1 MLAWEPLE
9 AGDPAEVGPYQVLA
23 RLGAGGMGRVYLAR
37 SAAGRWV
44 AVKTIRPEFTTV
56 GEFRRRF
63 AHEAQAAARVSG
75 VFTAS
80 VVDSDPGARV
90 PWIATAYVPAPSLKR
105 LIKTCGPQPADT
117 VMWLGAGIAEALQS
131 IHAVGVV
138 HRDLKP
144 SNILLDEHGPRVIDF
159 GVVHAEGTYVST
171 GGTAAIGTPGYM
183 SPEQAYG
190 NVPVTTA
197 SDVYALGLTLI
208 CLATGQHEL
217 PVHAPTELD
226 EPLRGIVE
234 RCLRRDARHRPEPA
248 EVIRLLAAEVDLVAH
263 DNARGWLG
271 DQEWELVRAF
281 RDAPM
286 PAMPEQRTQTVP
298 PPPRVPPGMA
308 GPGMAGPG
316 AAGPGAMPGA
326 APQVVAPPG
335 VVPPGPTG
343 QHPVVPPVPTGHHP
357 VVAGPTGHHPAAPA
371 PPAVTGQ
378 MPVPPGARPQA
389 GPPPVAHPHAARPQA
404 AVPPEPPEARSKRY
418 AAARAYVPPQSSSEH
433 ATIAHYDRACR
444 LLHDGHVSDAADAFR
459 QATQVAGQVFGPWH
473 AYAVCSLLG
482 SIHAAGRLGWA
493 AAARDQAFSAAQ
505 GAFRALGAD
514 HPFTLLLRGEHAY
527 WLGHSGDVPGAAEA
541 TGHLA
546 GDYLRTMGELAA
558 DTLSVRAEWA
568 MWIAKAGDVDRGVRH
583 FERLVGDCRTALG
596 EDSLVTLD
604 VKNAFA
610 HWIGVQGDAA
620 RAAHLYT
627 LLVGETQSSQGAG
640 SAYATSVR
648 ARLEYWTPRG

>member
-44 AVKTIRPEFTTV
+44 AVKTIRPEFTAV

-190 NVPVTTA
+190 NVQVTTA

-248 EVIRLLAAEVDLVAH
+248 EVIRLLADEVDLVAH

-271 DQEWELVRAF
+271 DQAWELVRAF

-286 PAMPEQRTQTVP
+286 PAMPEQRTQSVP
-298 PPPRVPPGMA
+298 PPPRVPPG
-308 GPGMAGPG
+308 
-316 AAGPGAMPGA
+316 
-326 APQVVAPPG
+326 VVAPAAVPPG
-335 VVPPGPTG
+335 AVPPGLAPPGPTG
-343 QHPVVPPVPTGHHP
+343 HHPAAPPVPTGRHP
-357 VVAGPTGHHPAAPA
+357 VAAGPTGHHPAAPA
-371 PPAVTGQ
+371 PVAAGPVLVPPTGQQPAVRQ
-378 MPVPPGARPQA
+378 Q
-389 GPPPVAHPHAARPQA
+389 
-404 AVPPEPPEARSKRY
+404 PEPPEARSKRY
-418 AAARAYVPPQSSSEH
+418 AAARAYVPPQSTSEH

-444 LLHDGHVSDAADAFR
+444 LLHEGRVSDAAEAFR

-493 AAARDQAFSAAQ
+493 AAARDQALSATQ

-514 HPFTLLLRGEHAY
+514 HPYTLLLRGEHAH

-541 TGHLA
+541 AGLLA
-546 GDYLRTMGELAA
+546 GDYLRVMGELAA

-568 MWIAKAGDVDRGVRH
+568 MWIAKAGDVDRAVRH

-610 HWIGVQGDAA
+610 HWIGIQGDSA

-627 LLVGETQSSQGAG
+627 LLLGEAQAVQGTG
-640 SAYATSVR
+640 SAYAASVR
-648 ARLEYWTPRG
+648 TRLDHWTARG

>member
-1 MLAWEPLE
+1 MLVWEPLE

-105 LIKTCGPQPADT
+105 LIKTCGPQPVKT

-208 CLATGQHEL
+208 GLATGQHEL
-217 PVHAPTELD
+217 PVHAPTELE

-234 RCLRRDARHRPEPA
+234 RCLRRDARQRPEPA
-248 EVIRLLAAEVDLVAH
+248 EVIRLLADEVDLVAH

-271 DQEWELVRAF
+271 DKAWELVRAF

-298 PPPRVPPGMA
+298 PPPRVPPG
-308 GPGMAGPG
+308 
-316 AAGPGAMPGA
+316 
-326 APQVVAPPG
+326 VAPAG
-335 VVPPGPTG
+335 
-343 QHPVVPPVPTGHHP
+343 PTGHHP
-357 VVAGPTGHHPAAPA
+357 VVPTGHHPAAPIA
-371 PPAVTGQ
+371 PTGHQPAAQMAPTGHQ
-378 MPVPPGARPQA
+378 R
-389 GPPPVAHPHAARPQA
+389 
-404 AVPPEPPEARSKRY
+404 AVPPIPDPPEARSKRY
-418 AAARAYVPPQSSSEH
+418 AAARAYAPPQTAAEH
-433 ATIAHYDRACR
+433 STIAHYDHACR
-444 LLHDGHVSDAADAFR
+444 LLHDGRDSEAAEAFR
-459 QATQVAGQVFGPWH
+459 HATQVAGQAHGPWH

-482 SIHAAGRLGWA
+482 GIHATGRLGWA
-493 AAARDQAFSAAQ
+493 AAARDQALSAAQ
-505 GAFRALGAD
+505 GAFHALGAD
-514 HPFTLLLRGEHAY
+514 HPYTLLLRGEHAY
-527 WLGHSGDVPGAAEA
+527 WLGHSGDAPGAAEA
-541 TGHLA
+541 SGQLA
-546 GDYLRTMGELAA
+546 GDYVRTMGQLAA

-568 MWIAKAGDVDRGVRH
+568 MWIAKAGDVDRAVRH
-583 FERLVGDCRTALG
+583 FERLVADCRTALG
-596 EDSLVTLD
+596 EDSLVTFD
-604 VKNAFA
+604 AKNAFA
-610 HWIGVQGDAA
+610 HWIGVQGDAV
-620 RAAHLYT
+620 RAAHLYN
-627 LLVGETQSSQGAG
+627 LLAAEVLASHASG
-640 SAYATSVR
+640 SAYAASVR
-648 ARLEYWTPRG
+648 ARQECWTARA

>member
-63 AHEAQAAARVSG
+63 THEAQAAARVSG

-105 LIKTCGPQPADT
+105 LIKTCGPQPVDT

-190 NVPVTTA
+190 NVQVTTA

-286 PAMPEQRTQTVP
+286 PAMPEQRTQSVP
-298 PPPRVPPGMA
+298 PPPRVPPGVVA
-308 GPGMAGPG
+308 PGAVGPG
-316 AAGPGAMPGA
+316 AVPPGA
-326 APQVVAPPG
+326 
-335 VVPPGPTG
+335 VPPGPTG
-343 QHPVVPPVPTGHHP
+343 HHPAAPPVPTGRHP
-357 VVAGPTGHHPAAPA
+357 VAAGPTGHHPAAP
-371 PPAVTGQ
+371 PAAG
-378 MPVPPGARPQA
+378 PALVPPTGHQR
-389 GPPPVAHPHAARPQA
+389 
-404 AVPPEPPEARSKRY
+404 AVPQLPDPPEARAKRY
-418 AAARAYVPPQSSSEH
+418 AAARAYVPPQSASEQ
-433 ATIAHYDRACR
+433 ATIAHYDQACR
-444 LLHDGHVSDAADAFR
+444 LLHDGHVSDAAEAFR

-482 SIHAAGRLGWA
+482 SIHATGRLGWA
-493 AAARDQAFSAAQ
+493 AAARDQALSATQ

-514 HPFTLLLRGEHAY
+514 HPYTLLLRGEHAH

-541 TGHLA
+541 AGLLA

-568 MWIAKAGDVDRGVRH
+568 MWIAKVGDVDRAVSH

-610 HWIGVQGDAA
+610 HWIGVQGDTA
-620 RAAHLYT
+620 RAVHLYT
-627 LLVGETQSSQGAG
+627 LLVGEAQAAQGTG
-640 SAYATSVR
+640 SAYAASVR
-648 ARLEYWTPRG
+648 TRLEYWTARG